1 MKLQRITQQQP
12 ETLVEFYQKLKP
24 TQPVWRHPGLQEMI
38 ELIVALEGLEGE
50 AVVWAYTSD
59 FTLVLTR
66 SDHIGPGLKID
77 SLWEHGFTL
86 SYPLMREKA
95 PFQGALIEQ
104 STYEVSEAIELILQG
119 FEQIV

>member
-24 TQPVWRHPGLQEMI
+24 TQPVWRRSALQGMI
-38 ELIVALEGLEGE
+38 ELIMALESLEGE

-59 FTLVLTR
+59 LALVLTR

-77 SLWEHGFTL
+77 PLGKIGFTL

-104 STYEVSEAIELILQG
+104 STYELSEAIELILQA
-119 FEQIV
+119 FDQIV